1 MPELLAEVAPVAAPA
16 PLPDLEVLAGRV
28 GLAMLLGFV
37 VAGVYRLTVG
47 RRTGT
52 GAGGLPTTLVLL
64 SVMLALVTV
73 VIRDSVALAFGL
85 VGALSIVRFRTV
97 VEDTRDT
104 AFVIFAV
111 VVGMAAGAGD
121 TTVALVGIPA
131 VGIAAA
137 IMRRLDRPPAPPPH
151 ELTLTVRVGLGHDPA
166 AVLGTVFA
174 KYGLTPRLT
183 GVGTTK
189 QGAALEFAYA
199 LPPADPNVMAA
210 LVAEVNRAEGV
221 QGVELRG

>member
-1 MPELLAEVAPVAAPA
+1 MRDVPADLKAAAGPA
-16 PLPDLEVLAGRV
+16 PLPAVEVLIERV
-28 GLAMLLGFV
+28 ALAMALGFV
-37 VAGVYRLTVG
+37 VAVVYRLTVG
-47 RRTGT
+47 RRT

-73 VIRDSVALAFGL
+73 VIRDSLALAFGL

-121 TTVALVGIPA
+121 TTAALVGIPA
-131 VGIAAA
+131 VGLAAWA
-137 IMRRLDRPPAPPPH
+137 MHWFDRPAAPATQQ
-151 ELTLTVRVGLGHDPA
+151 LTLTVRIGLGHDPEA
-166 AVLGTVFA
+166 ALGPVFA
-174 KYGLTPRLT
+174 RHGLSPRLT
-183 GVGTTK
+183 GVATAR
-189 QGAALEFAYA
+189 QGAAVEFTYA
-199 LPPADPNVMAA
+199 LPPVAPAAMAK
-210 LVAEVNRAEGV
+210 LVADANRAEGV